1 MPSIHVS
8 SEINKKIEDLLVKL
22 VTDGQIKIKR
32 SVVIE
37 LAFEKGFDNVSIQD
51 VKERLLPN
59 K

>member
-8 SEINKKIEDLLVKL
+8 CEINKKIEDLLVKL